1 MPAMK
6 NLATTRRRTGV
17 LPFVAIASATLAAC
31 ASAPAHRWVS
41 GICDASVALDADII
55 SSIDIKPVQT
65 GGSLINVEINTEDGE
80 HRRGFGCNLLPP
92 TFRNQFKGPDLADNA
107 SSDIRK
113 QGYKVVAD
121 TTRPVRGL
129 DERRLRL
136 AKEGEQ
142 DIHLLYRWPED
153 KAFLNR
159 AFLFPS
165 GKTDPPDVGDFFDSF
180 REGWGD
186 YTPWQRVGIGECDA
200 RYAFPAKPACR
211 HVIGLDH
218 VVVACTAEVPGAPK
232 VRVATKCMVQKLNA
246 DQGEGTALNL
256 LDRGLALA
264 RSTTTGVTTAPAML
278 LMEAGRTTPT
288 DVWTRARRHTLRSED
303 GARQREALVAVDGV
317 VVHALWVETEGR
329 EAPPPDLVAR
339 FFKAFSK

>member
-121 TTRPVRGL
+121 TTRPVAP
-129 DERRLRL
+129 LRQ
-136 AKEGEQ
+136 A
-142 DIHLLYRWPED
+142 ED
-153 KAFLNR
+153 A
-159 AFLFPS
+159 
-165 GKTDPPDVGDFFDSF
+165 
-180 REGWGD
+180 
-186 YTPWQRVGIGECDA
+186 
-200 RYAFPAKPACR
+200 
-211 HVIGLDH
+211 
-218 VVVACTAEVPGAPK
+218 VVVDT
-232 VRVATKCMVQKLNA
+232 TH
-246 DQGEGTALNL
+246 
-256 LDRGLALA
+256 LDL
-264 RSTTTGVTTAPAML
+264 
-278 LMEAGRTTPT
+278 
-288 DVWTRARRHTLRSED
+288 D
-303 GARQREALVAVDGV
+303 GAVDACLAVVEQKKTPLGEAERG
-317 VVHALWVETEGR
+317 
-329 EAPPPDLVAR
+329 
-339 FFKAFSK
+339 F